1 MWLLVL
7 SSGCTAVIIIAI
19 AIDIKIVGVDI
30 EGAIMA
36 VNVAC
41 HSGSCSCRARYRIMA
56 LGHGIRSSCT
66 YKFLLHTHA

>member
-1 MWLLVL
+1 MLL
-7 SSGCTAVIIIAI
+7 SGCTAVIIITI

-56 LGHGIRSSCT
+56 IGVIT
-66 YKFLLHTHA
+66 